1 MYSPHAQR
9 IAVAILYQKQLIHRA
24 RTIPLRDLEGEVE
37 DYELEMQ
44 MPPVVSSFVSSFIQ
58 DLSKLFWGDDSYF
71 KFDQYQVNRK
81 VLDERRDG
89 IRLSGG
95 NK

>member
-1 MYSPHAQR
+1 MYSPRALK
-9 IAVAILYQKQLIHRA
+9 IAVAIMYQKQLIHRA
-24 RTIPLRDLEGEVE
+24 KTIPLGDLEKEVK

-44 MPPVVSSFVSSFIQ
+44 KPPAVSSFASSFIR

-81 VLDERRDG
+81 VLDERRDEIG
-89 IRLSGG
+89 LSGG
-95 NK
+95 NA